1 MTGKRIKIFCDFDGT
16 IATEDVG
23 DLFFTT
29 FTQGKALPAIQ
40 LWESG
45 KIDSREM
52 YLRGMQYLNVSK
64 NQLNDFINAR
74 SLDTTFVPFVDFCA
88 ANDIPVSI
96 LSDGMDLYIKPI
108 LERNYLPAL
117 NVYCNELHW
126 NGEQKLEINFP
137 YFEHTCGRCANCKG
151 YQIRRLRENDDF
163 IIFVGDGYSDLCG
176 IKEVDLI
183 FAKDSLA
190 AYCDREK
197 IKYLAFE
204 NFSNI
209 LNWLKLNLTEKNTEV
224 SMSDKADKL
233 WQDVKKGVKDTVTYV
248 TEKTEELTA
257 IGRLKMDIAGIKRKT
272 EKKYNE
278 LGRIVYDKLEKEEG
292 LVLDADEDVKKVIE
306 EISSF
311 GKELKGKEKE
321 MEEVGKKEEESTAAA
336 EEKIEE
342 SSPETE
348 GKKDSE

>member
-1 MTGKRIKIFCDFDGT
+1 MTGKRIKFFCDFDGT

-23 DLFFTT
+23 DLFFTI
-29 FTQGKALPAIQ
+29 FTQGKALPVIQ

-52 YLRGMQYLNVSK
+52 YLRDLQFLSVSK
-64 NQLNDFINAR
+64 NQLNDFIAAR
-74 SLDTTFVPFVDFCA
+74 SLDPTFGTFFDFCA

-108 LERNYLPAL
+108 LERNHLSAL
-117 NVYCNELHW
+117 TVYCNELHW

-151 YQIRRLRENDDF
+151 YQIRRLREKDDF

-176 IKEVDLI
+176 IKEADLI
-183 FAKDSLA
+183 FAKDALA
-190 AYCDREK
+190 AYCDQEQ

-209 LNWLKLNLTEKNTEV
+209 LKWLKLNLTEKKREAG
-224 SMSDKADKL
+224 MSDKADKL

-292 LVLDADEDVKKVIE
+292 LVLDADEDVKKVME
-306 EISSF
+306 EISTL
-311 GKELKGKEKE
+311 GVELEQKEKE
-321 MEEVGKKEEESTAAA
+321 LEEVGKKENEENAAA
-336 EEKIEE
+336 EENIAENATEAEE
-342 SSPETE
+342 
-348 GKKDSE
+348 KKDSE